1 MIEADV
7 NHAAKIILESI
18 AYAKDLGFKPDPD
31 YRYHRHVLGDA
42 DPDAC
47 DVPLQLGG
55 ADGRPLFF
63 AGPYDNVSRILAK
76 LTRKLGPDGFTY
88 IAPPGGEEAGSLD
101 E

>member
-1 MIEADV
+1 MVEADV
-7 NHAAKIILESI
+7 NHVAKIIRETI
-18 AYAKDLGFKPDPD
+18 AYAKELGFKPDSD
-31 YRYHRHVLGDA
+31 YRSAMHVLGDA

-47 DVPLQLGG
+47 DVPIQLGG
-55 ADGRPLFF
+55 ADGRPLYF
-63 AGPYDNVSRILAK
+63 AGPHDNVSRILAK